1 MQHSKLWRFFNFFCH
16 NFKGD
21 VWTSRNSNSEPNEY
35 IEGLEDGSLKVVTKK
50 FPPLVQL
57 LELFFFCFGGS
68 NTHLILNAPQLKK

>member
-1 MQHSKLWRFFNFFCH
+1 MAGDTISIFPIMMIMMMVWRPI
-16 NFKGD
+16 KTIGD

-57 LELFFFCFGGS
+57 LELFFFVLVVQI
-68 NTHLILNAPQLKK
+68 LI